1 MKRFFKP
8 VGLIYYEGTVVD
20 NFFDN
25 IATIITQTRVYTGY
39 TVDLTMCIT
48 YFGIGHMIVEQGQT
62 LEKPY
67 DVLKKSLSR
76 EFFGVYKKIGGG

>member
-1 MKRFFKP
+1 MLLKRFFKP

-25 IATIITQTRVYTGY
+25 IATIITQSRVYTGY

-48 YFGIGHMIVEQGQT
+48 YFGIGSMIVEGQT
-62 LEKPY
+62 LEKSD
-67 DVLKKSLSR
+67 DVLKKSLSL
-76 EFFGVYKKIGGG
+76 EFFGVDKKI